1 MNAETPETSEP
12 LPPTEPTPVPESQV
26 LGVSVRG
33 WVTLL
38 IVGTVCAMSA
48 LAMSVDEPLKA
59 GFIFVLG
66 FYFGQKTKA

>member
-1 MNAETPETSEP
+1 MNVETPETSEP
-12 LPPTEPTPVPESQV
+12 LHPAETTPAPESQV
-26 LGVSVRG
+26 LSVSVRG

-38 IVGTVCAMSA
+38 IVGTVCAMSV

-66 FYFGQKTKA
+66 FYFGQKTKS